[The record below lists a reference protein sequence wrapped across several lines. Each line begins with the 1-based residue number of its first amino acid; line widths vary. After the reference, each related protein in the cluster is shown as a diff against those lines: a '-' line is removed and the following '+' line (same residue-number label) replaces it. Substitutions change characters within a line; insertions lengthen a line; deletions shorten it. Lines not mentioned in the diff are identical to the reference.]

1 MINKY
6 YRFLGEENNTLYY
19 FQSEGKQGKVIKV
32 VQFAL
37 DNDNFWN
44 LGFGDLQNIEV
55 NDTILTN
62 NHDAAKVLGT
72 VARII
77 YRFFEQYPNETVVI
91 KPVDEKR
98 KRLYN
103 LIFQRH
109 FKEINEDFEIIGIL
123 GYKIEPYS
131 ISQNYDFFIVKLKS
145 K

>member
-19 FQSEGKQGKVIKV
+19 FQSEGNKGKVIKV

-44 LGFGDLQNIEV
+44 LGFGDLQNGEV
-55 NDTILTN
+55 NDMVLTN

-77 YRFFEQYPNETVVI
+77 YSFFEQYPNETVVI

-109 FKEINEDFEIIGIL
+109 FKEINEDFEIIGVV
-123 GYKIEPYS
+123 GYIVESYS